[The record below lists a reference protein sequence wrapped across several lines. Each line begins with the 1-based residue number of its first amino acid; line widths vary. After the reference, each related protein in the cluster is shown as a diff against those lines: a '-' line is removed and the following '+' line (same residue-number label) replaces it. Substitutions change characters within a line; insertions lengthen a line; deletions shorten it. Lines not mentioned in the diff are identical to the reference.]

1 MAINSTKALAT
12 TGETFGQFLEPCR
25 SPRAV
30 FFTALFVSSAGYPR
44 AVQGLQADAH
54 PAGRC
59 LAGDCLPNQQLG
71 TCADLDVH
79 FGHRCSLI
87 LIVNMLRNLP
97 AHVNNGTSRS
107 RSTATRKRHC
117 WLAEWITSGVERGKA
132 LGSHRHC
139 LTANECKAIMTSLA
153 AQFIPHLPH
162 VESRTRTT
170 YSHVH
175 RHLAK
180 PEMIEHFG
188 HAHDQSE
195 RLHESSYIRTRE
207 RVEREA

>member
-132 LGSHRHC
+132 LFA
-139 LTANECKAIMTSLA
+139 L
-153 AQFIPHLPH
+153 PLPH
-162 VESRTRTT
+162 SQCMQSNYGLFVCTIHTPLLTCQVPHAYGTFTFPQAQT
-170 YSHVH
+170 YTS
-175 RHLAK
+175 
-180 PEMIEHFG
+180 I
-188 HAHDQSE
+188 
-195 RLHESSYIRTRE
+195 
-207 RVEREA
+207 